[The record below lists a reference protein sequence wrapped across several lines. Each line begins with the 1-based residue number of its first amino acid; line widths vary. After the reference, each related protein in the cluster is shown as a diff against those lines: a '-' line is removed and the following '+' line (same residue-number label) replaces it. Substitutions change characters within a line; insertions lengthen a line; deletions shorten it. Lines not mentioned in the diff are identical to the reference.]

1 MNEELTPWF
10 RGVLKPVRKGVY
22 KRELIPSGYVG
33 FAYWDGVRWFAVRT
47 TADQA
52 VREARLGFKSSTDV
66 AQTRWRGLANE
77 QK

>member
-33 FAYWDGVRWFAVRT
+33 FAYWDGVRWYVA
-47 TADQA
+47 AKD
-52 VREARLGFKSSTDV
+52 REIAETKFRCGFKSSMDV